1 MDAIG
6 RTHFKLYRSSKP
18 TNRMKVSIRLTLI
31 VWMLSFN
38 LKAQQGFPYCE
49 SFQEGIEREETVLGG
64 NAVIQDGVLR
74 LTNAVMDQKG
84 YVYIDIPFSSS
95 FGVKASFEYFSY
107 GGTGADGMTVFLFD
121 GEASSFS
128 PGAFGGS
135 LGYARNVDSPGLTH
149 AYLGVGFD
157 SFGNF
162 GNNTENKIGGFSS
175 GINQLHPNAVV
186 VRGPGHGYNGYH
198 FITGVKTNEGGTFGL
213 PEDQQFP
220 ISSGGAGT
228 GRAEEPEQKGYRKVI
243 FKLRPKHGASGY
255 FLDVEMIFTTENGNP
270 RQITLI
276 DNVDYPYPSPK
287 TLKIGFA
294 GSTGG
299 ETNIHEIRDL
309 LVEVAD
315 QDNLK
320 KPTTNNIENIGVCMG
335 QENFLE
341 IPEESFTLPNIDS
354 RVSCLRFY
362 ASMDEIKEIETD
374 PCLSGGC
381 STEEGGLVTQEGTF
395 KYSGVGTAFSFLPH
409 SDFKGDKLQVYYTL
423 TDNYGKTSNGSAIQL
438 DVMDE
443 PEPIS
448 IMVNQLPL
456 LSKEA
461 CPGEAIELSVFS
473 LGDNQQYE
481 WFKDGQ
487 KIEGEASTSLL
498 VQESGVFHAQAISSD
513 GCPLVAESIT
523 INYPAYPDLEVLS
536 PIYGC
541 QPDLLPDIRGF
552 ITDYDSLQFDYQLEN
567 ESGEKFINED
577 MLNLS
582 NEGVYYLSVKPKSLE
597 CWSAPLTIRVIL
609 PEEALNASFDYVL
622 DKTGEKEESADGI
635 LAIDPIRF
643 IDLSAGNP
651 QRWFWDFGDGN
662 TSEQRSPVHVYG
674 DKGEFLV
681 SLRVENGPDCAAT
694 FEFPMIIRRTY
705 RVMFPTG
712 FTPSRSEDNFFIP
725 KMKGIDNMELKI
737 FNTWGE
743 FLIEIT
749 DMNSPGWDGS
759 INGKPLP
766 PGTYV
771 YRADFKTNKGEH
783 VTRSGKF
790 LLIR

>member
-1 MDAIG
+1 
-6 RTHFKLYRSSKP
+6 
-18 TNRMKVSIRLTLI
+18 MKVSIGLSLI
-31 VWMLSFN
+31 VMMLSFSVR
-38 LKAQQGFPYCE
+38 AQQGFPYCE
-49 SFQEGIEREETVLGG
+49 SFQEGTERDETILGG
-64 NAVIQDGVLR
+64 NAIIQDGVLR

-121 GEASSFS
+121 GGNPSFS

-135 LGYARNVDSPGLTH
+135 LGYAMNADSPGLTQ

-162 GNNTENKIGGFSS
+162 GNNSENKTGGFSS
-175 GINQLHPNAVV
+175 GINQLHPNAIV
-186 VRGPGHGYNGYH
+186 VRGPGNGYNGYH
-198 FITGVKTNEGGTFGL
+198 FITGVKVNEGGAYGL
-213 PEDQQFP
+213 PEDQQFS
-220 ISSGGAGT
+220 ISSGGPGT
-228 GRAEEPEQKGYRKVI
+228 RRVEVPEETGYRKVI
-243 FKLRPKHGASGY
+243 FKLRPKNGGTGC

-299 ETNIHEIRDL
+299 ETNIHEIRNL

-320 KPTTNNIENIGVCMG
+320 KPTTSNIENVGVCMG

-341 IPEESFTLPNIDS
+341 IPEVNYTLPNIDS
-354 RVSCLRFY
+354 RVSCLQFFE
-362 ASMDEIKEIETD
+362 SMDEIMEIETD
-374 PCLSGGC
+374 PCLSGRC
-381 STEEGGLVTQEGTF
+381 HTDDAVLITQEGTF
-395 KYSGVGTAFSFLPH
+395 KYSGSGTQFSFVPDP
-409 SDFKGDKLQVYYTL
+409 DFTGNRIQVFYTV
-423 TDNYGKTSNGSAIQL
+423 TDNYGKTSNGSTLLL
-438 DVMDE
+438 DVMDK

-456 LSKEA
+456 LSKDA
-461 CPGEAIELSVFS
+461 CPEEEIILSIFS
-473 LGDNQQYE
+473 LGENEHYE
-481 WFKDGQ
+481 WFKDGL
-487 KIEGEASTSLL
+487 KIEAESSSSLL
-498 VQESGVFHAQAISSD
+498 VQESGVFHARAISSD
-513 GCPLVAESIT
+513 GCPLITENIT

-541 QPDLLPDIRGF
+541 QPNLFPDIRGF
-552 ITDYDSLQFDYQLEN
+552 IADYDTLQFDYQLKN
-567 ESGEKFINED
+567 DSGEKFINED
-577 MLNLS
+577 MLTLTE
-582 NEGVYYLSVKPKSLE
+582 EGVYDLSVKPKSLE
-597 CWSAPLTIRVIL
+597 CWSSPTSIRVIL
-609 PEEALNASFDYVL
+609 PEEALEASFDYVL
-622 DKTGEKEESADGI
+622 NSTGKKEESADGI

-643 IDLSAGNP
+643 MDLSAGNP

-681 SLRVENGPDCAAT
+681 SLRVENGPDCAAC
-694 FEFPMIIRRTY
+694 FEFPIIIRRTY

-712 FTPSRSEDNFFIP
+712 FTPSRSEDKFFMP
-725 KMKGIDNMELKI
+725 KMKGIESMELKI

-749 DMNSPGWDGS
+749 DLNSPGWDGA
-759 INGKPLP
+759 INGTPLP

-771 YRADFKTNKGEH
+771 YRGDFKTNKGEL
-783 VTRSGKF
+783 VSRSGKF